1 MQNFYSFDVSVAI
14 AAKLMGIDD
23 VITNKNSPFT
33 FTHLKPA
40 LQGWDPIP
48 QSCLSQLLVNFTDSK
63 ELYLN
68 NFRQRGVFH
77 YVEDAFLTDKI
88 IEKLNV

>member
-1 MQNFYSFDVSVAI
+1 V
-14 AAKLMGIDD
+14 
-23 VITNKNSPFT
+23 
-33 FTHLKPA
+33 
-40 LQGWDPIP
+40 
-48 QSCLSQLLVNFTDSK
+48 VNFTDSK